1 MVDFK
6 NFLTVNKVYIDKS
19 NKKPTQGN
27 VNTVLYKLLLKGYKP
42 SQILLEAINNASDS
56 DLKTFEESI
65 VLAAGTT
72 FYKKYTHKL
81 RDISDY
87 EDQFY
92 HYVLR
97 YIFNLDT
104 HDYTLS
110 INFSD
115 LIPNK
120 ELVEL
125 DLIQESEIEK
135 ITKNILESQFNP
147 TDNEKDIIIKYGFK
161 YMPNKIPNKLAL
173 KTLISNLNPSEALE
187 FSKKYKPENVNA
199 VRTIVKSL
207 IKIEYNIDPDRLDRI
222 YTKEFNLPR
231 YIKTFVMNSINELKL
246 DRETI
251 LNEMLIYKKFWQN
264 MQYLI
269 VTTQKRYRNL
279 LVANYVFNRILKRDY
294 KEVDT
299 HKIRTLLN
307 NPVNFNNAFIE
318 VYNYNINLAYK
329 NIFNLAA
336 KTNNN
341 DFSILLDYKPKTL
354 KQLLDLV
361 LNYKRTGKVHMSN
374 IKGNIL
380 YFDASKKPE
389 GNIWEVLNTLFADL
403 LKSKKDLIDFGSA
416 KRIAISA
423 DLETMVPPIK
433 PKDSLKTDVFFPKGS
448 SLRIDS
454 KFQVFV
460 AWKKKDNSQGSLDL
474 DLSCLFRSDSGS
486 LKGVLDYT
494 KLEAVVDDKLQTHSG
509 DYTSSRSFDPKNPL
523 ITAEFCTL
531 DLDHKSD
538 LEVYVNVH
546 SYNKIP
552 LSEYDVIVGV
562 LPGDTKNNDG
572 VINLQDAIFQFNVDV
587 DFKDIC
593 AFRIQ
598 NGLLQV
604 IGEAFNLKDSH
615 SCGYG
620 FDQVAPIYDYYKVY
634 NQMSLKRLFELII
647 KHKDLELVNIND
659 NPDLVV
665 SSKLSSK
672 LSSKSSSEYKVYN
685 VSENVNEL
693 KELMIKD

>member
-19 NKKPTQGN
+19 NKKPTQRN
-27 VNTVLYKLLLKGYKP
+27 VNSVLYKLLLKGYKP
-42 SQILLEAINNASDS
+42 SQTLLEAINNASDS
-56 DLKTFEESI
+56 DLKSFEESI

-161 YMPNKIPNKLAL
+161 YMPNKIPNKSAL
-173 KTLISNLNPSEALE
+173 ETLISNLNRDEALE

-246 DRETI
+246 DCKTI

-269 VTTQKRYRNL
+269 VTTQKRYKNL
-279 LVANYVFNRILKRDY
+279 IVANYVFNRILKRDY
-294 KEVDT
+294 KQT
-299 HKIRTLLN
+299 STYKIRALLN
-307 NPVNFNNAFIE
+307 NPINFNDAFIE

-361 LNYKRTGKVHMSN
+361 LNYKRTSKVRMSN

-380 YFDASKKPE
+380 YFEEAKKPE
-389 GNIWEVLNTLFADL
+389 GNLWEVLSKLFSIL
-403 LKSKKDLIDFGSA
+403 LQSKKDLIDFGSA
-416 KRIAISA
+416 KRIAISD

-433 PKDSLKTDVFFPKGS
+433 PKDSLKTDIFFPKGS

-460 AWKKKDNSQGSLDL
+460 AWKRKDNSKGWLDL
-474 DLSCLFRSDSGS
+474 DLSCLFRDNSGS
-486 LKGVLDYT
+486 LKSVLDYT
-494 KLEAVVDDKLQTHSG
+494 KLETSIDGKIQIHSG
-509 DYTSSRSFDPKNPL
+509 DWASSRSFDPKNPL

-531 DLDHKSD
+531 TLDPKSD

-546 SYNKIP
+546 SYNKVS

-598 NGLLQV
+598 NGFLQV
-604 IGEAFNLKDSH
+604 IGEPFNMRGSH
-615 SCGYG
+615 SGGYS
-620 FDQVAPIYDYYKVY
+620 FNQIAPIYDYYKVY
-634 NQMSLKRLFELII
+634 NQMSLKRLFKLIVI
-647 KHKDLELVNIND
+647 HKGLKLVDIND

-672 LSSKSSSEYKVYN
+672 YSSEYKVYN
-685 VSENVNEL
+685 VSENANEL
-693 KELMIKD
+693 KELMVKD

>member
-1 MVDFK
+1 MIDFK

-19 NKKPTQGN
+19 NEKPTQRN
-27 VNTVLYKLLLKGYKP
+27 VNSVLYKLLLKGYKP

-65 VLAAGTT
+65 VLAAGAT
-72 FYKKYTHKL
+72 FYKKYTYKL

-115 LIPNK
+115 LTPNK

-173 KTLISNLNPSEALE
+173 ETLISNLNRDESLE

-199 VRTIVKSL
+199 IRTIVKSL
-207 IKIEYNIDPDRLDRI
+207 IKIEYNVDPDCLDRI
-222 YTKEFNLPR
+222 HTKEFNLPR

-269 VTTQKRYRNL
+269 VTTQKRYKNL
-279 LVANYVFNRILKRDY
+279 IIANYVFGKILKRDY
-294 KEVDT
+294 KEVGT
-299 HKIRTLLN
+299 HKIRALLN
-307 NPVNFNNAFIE
+307 NPINFNNAFIE
-318 VYNYNINLAYK
+318 IYNYNINLAYK
-329 NIFNLAA
+329 NVLNLAA

-361 LNYKRTGKVHMSN
+361 LNYKRTGKVRMSN

-380 YFDASKKPE
+380 YFDEAKKPS
-389 GNIWEVLNTLFADL
+389 GNLWEVLSKLFTIL
-403 LKSKKDLIDFGSA
+403 LQSKKDLIDFGSA
-416 KRIAISA
+416 KRIAISD

-460 AWKKKDNSQGSLDL
+460 AWKKKDNSKGWLDL
-474 DLSCLFRSDSGS
+474 DLSCLFRDNSGS
-486 LKGVLDYT
+486 LKSVLDYT
-494 KLEAVVDDKLQTHSG
+494 KLETVVDDKIQIHSG
-509 DYTSSRSFDPKNPL
+509 DWASSRSFDPKNPL

-531 DLDHKSD
+531 TLDPKSD

-546 SYNKIP
+546 SYNKVS

-604 IGEAFNLKDSH
+604 IGEAFNLKGSH
-615 SCGYG
+615 SHGYS
-620 FDQVAPIYDYYKVY
+620 FDQVTPIYDYYKVY
-634 NQMSLKRLFELII
+634 NQMSLKRLFALII
-647 KHKDLELVNIND
+647 KYKGLELVDIDD
-659 NPDLVV
+659 NPDLVI
-665 SSKLSSK
+665 SSKPNP
-672 LSSKSSSEYKVYN
+672 EYKVYN

>member
-6 NFLTVNKVYIDKS
+6 NFLTTNKVYIDKS
-19 NKKPTQGN
+19 NEKPTQGKIN
-27 VNTVLYKLLLKGYKP
+27 SVLYKLLLKGYKP
-42 SQILLEAINNASDS
+42 SQALLEAINNASDS

-161 YMPNKIPNKLAL
+161 YMPNKIPNKSAL
-173 KTLISNLNPSEALE
+173 ETLISNLNRDEALE

-207 IKIEYNIDPDRLDRI
+207 IKIEYDLDPDRLDRI

-231 YIKTFVMNSINELKL
+231 YIKTFIMNSINELKL

-269 VTTQKRYRNL
+269 VTTQKRYKNL
-279 LVANYVFNRILKRDY
+279 IIANYVFGKILKRDY

-299 HKIRTLLN
+299 HKIRALLN

-361 LNYKRTGKVHMSN
+361 LNYKRTSKVRMSN

-380 YFDASKKPE
+380 YFNEAKKPE
-389 GNIWEVLNTLFADL
+389 GNLWEVLSKLFSVL
-403 LKSKKDLIDFGSA
+403 IQSKKDLIDFGSA
-416 KRIAISA
+416 KRIAISD
-423 DLETMVPPIK
+423 DLETIVPPIK
-433 PKDSLKTDVFFPKGS
+433 SKDSLKSDAFFPKGS
-448 SLRIDS
+448 SIKIDS

-460 AWKKKDNSQGSLDL
+460 AWKKKDNTQDWLDL
-474 DLSCLFRSDSGS
+474 DLACLFRDNSGS
-486 LKGVLDYT
+486 LKEVLDYT
-494 KLEAVVDDKLQTHSG
+494 RLEPVVDGKLQSHSG
-509 DYTSSRSFDPKNPL
+509 DYTSCRSFDPKNPL

-531 DLDHKSD
+531 DLDPKSD
-538 LEVYVNVH
+538 LEIYVNVH
-546 SYNKIP
+546 SYNKVP

-562 LPGDTKNNDG
+562 LPGDAKNNDG
-572 VINLQDAIFQFNVDV
+572 VINLQDAIFQFNVDI

-598 NGLLQV
+598 NGFLQI
-604 IGEAFNLKDSH
+604 IGETFNLKGTH
-615 SCGYG
+615 SYG
-620 FDQVAPIYDYYKVY
+620 RSFDQVAPIYDYYKVY
-634 NQMSLKRLFELII
+634 NQMSLKRLFELIV
-647 KHKDLELVNIND
+647 KHKGLELVDIND

-672 LSSKSSSEYKVYN
+672 SSSGYKVYN

>member
-19 NKKPTQGN
+19 NKKPTQRN
-27 VNTVLYKLLLKGYKP
+27 VNSVLYKLLLKGYKP

-72 FYKKYTHKL
+72 FYKKYTYKL

-147 TDNEKDIIIKYGFK
+147 TNNEKDIIIKYGFK

-173 KTLISNLNPSEALE
+173 GTLISNLNRDESLE

-199 VRTIVKSL
+199 IRTIVKSL
-207 IKIEYNIDPDRLDRI
+207 IKIEYDLDPDRLDRI

-279 LVANYVFNRILKRDY
+279 TVANYVFNRILKRDY
-294 KEVDT
+294 KEVST
-299 HKIRTLLN
+299 HKIRALLN

-361 LNYKRTGKVHMSN
+361 LNYKRTGKVRMSN

-389 GNIWEVLNTLFADL
+389 GNLWEVLSKLFSVL
-403 LKSKKDLIDFGSA
+403 MQSKKDLIDFGSA
-416 KRIAISA
+416 KRIAISD

-433 PKDSLKTDVFFPKGS
+433 SKDSLKTDVFFPKGS
-448 SLRIDS
+448 SLKIDS

-460 AWKKKDNSQGSLDL
+460 AWKKKDNTPGGLDL
-474 DLSCLFRSDSGS
+474 DLSCLFRDSSGS

-494 KLEAVVDDKLQTHSG
+494 KLETVIDGNIQTHSG
-509 DYTSSRSFDPKNPL
+509 DWTSSRSFDPKNPL

-531 DLDHKSD
+531 TLDPKSD

-546 SYNKIP
+546 SYNKVP
-552 LSEYDVIVGV
+552 LSGYDVIVGV

-572 VINLQDAIFQFNVDV
+572 VINLQDAIFQFNVDI

-604 IGEAFNLKDSH
+604 IGEAFNLKG
-615 SCGYG
+615 SCSGGYG
-620 FDQVAPIYDYYKVY
+620 FSKVEPIYEYYKVY
-634 NQMSLKRLFELII
+634 NQMSLKRLFELIVRY
-647 KHKDLELVNIND
+647 KGLKLVDIND

-665 SSKLSSK
+665 SSKLD
-672 LSSKSSSEYKVYN
+672 SKSSSKYKVYN
-685 VSENVNEL
+685 VSENVSEL

>member
-19 NKKPTQGN
+19 NKKPTQRN
-27 VNTVLYKLLLKGYKP
+27 VNSVLYKLLLKGYKP

-72 FYKKYTHKL
+72 FYKKYTYKL

-147 TDNEKDIIIKYGFK
+147 TNNEKDIIIKYGFK

-173 KTLISNLNPSEALE
+173 GTLISNLNRDESLE

-199 VRTIVKSL
+199 IRTIVKSL
-207 IKIEYNIDPDRLDRI
+207 IKIEYDLDPDRLDRI

-279 LVANYVFNRILKRDY
+279 TVANYVFNRILKRDY
-294 KEVDT
+294 KEVST
-299 HKIRTLLN
+299 HKIRALLN

-318 VYNYNINLAYK
+318 VYIYNINLAYK

-361 LNYKRTGKVHMSN
+361 LNYKRTGKVRMSN

-389 GNIWEVLNTLFADL
+389 GNLWEVLSKLFSVL
-403 LKSKKDLIDFGSA
+403 MQSKKDLIDFGSA
-416 KRIAISA
+416 KRIAISD

-433 PKDSLKTDVFFPKGS
+433 SKDSLKTDVFFPKGS
-448 SLRIDS
+448 SLKIDS

-460 AWKKKDNSQGSLDL
+460 AWKKKDNTPGGLDL
-474 DLSCLFRSDSGS
+474 DLSCLFRDSSGS

-494 KLEAVVDDKLQTHSG
+494 KLETVIDGNIQTHSG
-509 DYTSSRSFDPKNPL
+509 DWTSSRSFDPKNPL

-531 DLDHKSD
+531 TLDPKSD

-546 SYNKIP
+546 SYNKVP
-552 LSEYDVIVGV
+552 LSGYDVIVGV

-572 VINLQDAIFQFNVDV
+572 VINLQDAIFQFNVDI

-604 IGEAFNLKDSH
+604 IGEAFNLKGSH
-615 SCGYG
+615 SGGYG
-620 FDQVAPIYDYYKVY
+620 FSKVEPIYEYYKVY
-634 NQMSLKRLFELII
+634 NQMSLKRLFELIVRY
-647 KHKDLELVNIND
+647 KGLKLVDIND

-672 LSSKSSSEYKVYN
+672 SSSKYKVYN
-685 VSENVNEL
+685 VSENVSEL

>member
-19 NKKPTQGN
+19 DIKPSQRN
-27 VNTVLYKLLLKGYKP
+27 VNSVLYKLLLKGYKP
-42 SQILLEAINNASDS
+42 SQTLLEAINNASDS
-56 DLKTFEESI
+56 DLKSFEESI

-161 YMPNKIPNKLAL
+161 YMPSKIPNKLAL
-173 KTLISNLNPSEALE
+173 ETLISNLNPSEALE

-199 VRTIVKSL
+199 VRTITKCL
-207 IKIEYNIDPDRLDRI
+207 IKSEYDLDIDKLDRI

-264 MQYLI
+264 IQYLI
-269 VTTQKRYRNL
+269 VTTQKRYKNL
-279 LVANYVFNRILKRDY
+279 IVANYVFNKILKRDY
-294 KEVDT
+294 KQT
-299 HKIRTLLN
+299 GTYRIRTLLN
-307 NPVNFNNAFIE
+307 NPVKFNNAFIE
-318 VYNYNINLAYK
+318 IYKYNINLAYK
-329 NIFNLAA
+329 NVFNLAA

-341 DFSILLDYKPKTL
+341 DFSILLYHRPKTL

-361 LNYKRTGKVHMSN
+361 LNYKRTGKVRMSN

-380 YFDASKKPE
+380 YFDEAKKPS
-389 GNIWEVLNTLFADL
+389 GNLWEVLSKLFSIL
-403 LKSKKDLIDFGSA
+403 LQSKKDLIDFGSA
-416 KRIAISA
+416 KRIAISD

-433 PKDSLKTDVFFPKGS
+433 PKDSLKTDIFFPKGS

-460 AWKKKDNSQGSLDL
+460 AWKRKDNSKGSLDL
-474 DLSCLFRSDSGS
+474 DLSCLFRDSSGS
-486 LKGVLDYT
+486 LKNVLDYT
-494 KLEAVVDDKLQTHSG
+494 KLETSIDGKIQIHSG
-509 DYTSSRSFDPKNPL
+509 DWTSSRSFDPKNPL

-531 DLDHKSD
+531 TLDPKSD

-546 SYNKIP
+546 SYNKVS

-598 NGLLQV
+598 NGFLQV
-604 IGEAFNLKDSH
+604 IGEPFNMRGSH
-615 SCGYG
+615 SGGYG
-620 FDQVAPIYDYYKVY
+620 FNQIAPIYDYYKVY
-634 NQMSLKRLFELII
+634 NQMSLKRLFELIVI
-647 KHKDLELVNIND
+647 HKGLKLVDIND

-672 LSSKSSSEYKVYN
+672 YSSEYKVYN
-685 VSENVNEL
+685 VSENANEL
-693 KELMIKD
+693 KELMVKD

>member
-27 VNTVLYKLLLKGYKP
+27 VNSVLYKLLLKGYKP

-65 VLAAGTT
+65 VLAAGTA

-173 KTLISNLNPSEALE
+173 ETLISNLNRDESLE
-187 FSKKYKPENVNA
+187 FTKKYKPENVNA

-207 IKIEYNIDPDRLDRI
+207 IKIEYDLDPDRLDRI

-269 VTTQKRYRNL
+269 VATQKRYKNL
-279 LVANYVFNRILKRDY
+279 VVANYVFGKILKRDY
-294 KEVDT
+294 KQT
-299 HKIRTLLN
+299 STYRIRTLLN

-361 LNYKRTGKVHMSN
+361 LNYKRTSKVRMSN

-380 YFDASKKPE
+380 YFNEAKKPE
-389 GNIWEVLNTLFADL
+389 GNLLEVLSKLFTYL

-416 KRIAISA
+416 KRIAISD
-423 DLETMVPPIK
+423 DLETIVPPIK
-433 PKDSLKTDVFFPKGS
+433 PKDSLKSDTFLPKGS
-448 SLRIDS
+448 SIKIDS

-460 AWKKKDNSQGSLDL
+460 AWKKKDNSQGWLDL

-486 LKGVLDYT
+486 LKDVLDYT
-494 KLEAVVDDKLQTHSG
+494 KLEPVVDDKLQTHSG
-509 DYTSSRSFDPKNPL
+509 DYTSCRGFDPKNPL

-531 DLDHKSD
+531 NLDPKSD

-546 SYNKIP
+546 SYNKVS

-572 VINLQDAIFQFNVDV
+572 VINLQDAIFQFNVDI

-598 NGLLQV
+598 NGFLQV
-604 IGEAFNLKDSH
+604 IGEPFNMRGSH
-615 SCGYG
+615 SGGYG

-634 NQMSLKRLFELII
+634 NQMSLKRLFDLIV
-647 KHKDLELVNIND
+647 KHKGLELVDIND

-672 LSSKSSSEYKVYN
+672 SSPEYKVYN
-685 VSENVNEL
+685 VSENTNEL

>member
-19 NKKPTQGN
+19 NKKPTQRN

-42 SQILLEAINNASDS
+42 SQALLEAINNASDS

-161 YMPNKIPNKLAL
+161 YMPNKIPNKSAL
-173 KTLISNLNPSEALE
+173 ETLISKLNRDESLE

-199 VRTIVKSL
+199 IRTIVKSL
-207 IKIEYNIDPDRLDRI
+207 IKIEYDIDPDRLDRI

-294 KEVDT
+294 KEVGT
-299 HKIRTLLN
+299 HKIRALLN

-336 KTNNN
+336 KTNNI

-361 LNYKRTGKVHMSN
+361 LNYKRTSKVRMSN

-389 GNIWEVLNTLFADL
+389 GNLWEVLSKLFSVL
-403 LKSKKDLIDFGSA
+403 IQSKKDLIDFGSA
-416 KRIAISA
+416 KRIAISD
-423 DLETMVPPIK
+423 DLETIVPPIK
-433 PKDSLKTDVFFPKGS
+433 SKDSLKSDTFLPKGS
-448 SLRIDS
+448 SLKIDS

-460 AWKKKDNSQGSLDL
+460 AWKKKDNSPGGLDL

-486 LKGVLDYT
+486 LKDVLDYT
-494 KLEAVVDDKLQTHSG
+494 KLEDVVDGKLQSHSG
-509 DYTSSRSFDPKNPL
+509 DWTSCRGFDPKNPL

-531 DLDHKSD
+531 DLDPKSD

-546 SYNKIP
+546 SYNKVT

-604 IGEAFNLKDSH
+604 IGEAFNLKGSH
-615 SCGYG
+615 SNGRS
-620 FDQVAPIYDYYKVY
+620 FDQVTPIYDYYKVY
-634 NQMSLKRLFELII
+634 NQMSLKRLFGLIV
-647 KHKDLELVNIND
+647 KHKGLELVDIND

-665 SSKLSSK
+665 SSK

>member
-56 DLKTFEESI
+56 DLKTFEEAI

-173 KTLISNLNPSEALE
+173 ETLISNLNRDEALE

-222 YTKEFNLPR
+222 YTKKFNLPR

-279 LVANYVFNRILKRDY
+279 LV
-294 KEVDT
+294 
-299 HKIRTLLN
+299 
-307 NPVNFNNAFIE
+307 
-318 VYNYNINLAYK
+318 
-329 NIFNLAA
+329 
-336 KTNNN
+336 
-341 DFSILLDYKPKTL
+341 
-354 KQLLDLV
+354 
-361 LNYKRTGKVHMSN
+361 
-374 IKGNIL
+374 
-380 YFDASKKPE
+380 
-389 GNIWEVLNTLFADL
+389 
-403 LKSKKDLIDFGSA
+403 
-416 KRIAISA
+416 
-423 DLETMVPPIK
+423 
-433 PKDSLKTDVFFPKGS
+433 
-448 SLRIDS
+448 
-454 KFQVFV
+454 
-460 AWKKKDNSQGSLDL
+460 
-474 DLSCLFRSDSGS
+474 
-486 LKGVLDYT
+486 
-494 KLEAVVDDKLQTHSG
+494 
-509 DYTSSRSFDPKNPL
+509 
-523 ITAEFCTL
+523 
-531 DLDHKSD
+531 
-538 LEVYVNVH
+538 
-546 SYNKIP
+546 
-552 LSEYDVIVGV
+552 
-562 LPGDTKNNDG
+562 
-572 VINLQDAIFQFNVDV
+572 
-587 DFKDIC
+587 
-593 AFRIQ
+593 
-598 NGLLQV
+598 
-604 IGEAFNLKDSH
+604 
-615 SCGYG
+615 
-620 FDQVAPIYDYYKVY
+620 
-634 NQMSLKRLFELII
+634 
-647 KHKDLELVNIND
+647 
-659 NPDLVV
+659 
-665 SSKLSSK
+665 
-672 LSSKSSSEYKVYN
+672 
-685 VSENVNEL
+685 
-693 KELMIKD
+693 

>member
-19 NKKPTQGN
+19 IKKPTQTN

-161 YMPNKIPNKLAL
+161 YMPNKIPNKSAL
-173 KTLISNLNPSEALE
+173 ETLISNLNRDESLE

-199 VRTIVKSL
+199 IRTIVKSL

-222 YTKEFNLPR
+222 CTKEFNLPR

-279 LVANYVFNRILKRDY
+279 LVANYVFGKILKRDY
-294 KEVDT
+294 KEVGT
-299 HKIRTLLN
+299 HKIRALLN
-307 NPVNFNNAFIE
+307 NPVNFNNTFIE
-318 VYNYNINLAYK
+318 IYNYNINLAYK

-354 KQLLDLV
+354 KQLLDLI
-361 LNYKRTGKVHMSN
+361 LNYKRTGNVRIAN
-374 IKGNIL
+374 INGNIL
-380 YFDASKKPE
+380 YFDAAKKPE
-389 GNIWEVLNTLFADL
+389 GNLWEILDRLFTDL
-403 LKSKKDLIDFGSA
+403 LKTKKNLIDFGSA
-416 KRIAISA
+416 KRISISD
-423 DLETMVPPIK
+423 DLETIVPPIK
-433 PKDSLKTDVFFPKGS
+433 SKDSLKTDVFFPKGS
-448 SLRIDS
+448 SIKIGS

-460 AWKKKDNSQGSLDL
+460 AWKKKDNTPGGLDL
-474 DLSCLFRSDSGS
+474 DLSCLFRDGSGE
-486 LKGVLDYT
+486 LKYALDFTNQEVL
-494 KLEAVVDDKLQTHSG
+494 VDGKLQSHSG
-509 DYTSSRSFDPKNPL
+509 DWVSCRGFDPKNPL

-531 DLDHKSD
+531 DLDPKSD

-546 SYNKIP
+546 SYNKVP

-572 VINLQDAIFQFNVDV
+572 VINLQDAIFQFNVDI

-604 IGEAFNLKDSH
+604 IGETFNLKGSH
-615 SCGYG
+615 SNGHS

-647 KHKDLELVNIND
+647 KHKGLKLTDIND

-672 LSSKSSSEYKVYN
+672 YSSEYKVYN

-693 KELMIKD
+693 KELMVKD